1 MGMPTEAGK
10 HDEREPR
17 GSTSAEAVIVV
28 LERAG
33 EGARPARAGDDSV
46 SWIARICL
54 QDPRPT
60 QADESKGKNFC
71 LSPINAHIMRID
83 AGAMPLGH
91 DRAASKRPVNMTLN
105 EDLVRRARGITPN
118 LSETVER
125 LLAAFVDD
133 AEAQAARHE
142 QQIAAHIA
150 ASDAFVAKHGTLA
163 DEFDSL

>member
-1 MGMPTEAGK
+1 
-10 HDEREPR
+10 
-17 GSTSAEAVIVV
+17 
-28 LERAG
+28 
-33 EGARPARAGDDSV
+33 
-46 SWIARICL
+46 
-54 QDPRPT
+54 
-60 QADESKGKNFC
+60 
-71 LSPINAHIMRID
+71 
-83 AGAMPLGH
+83 
-91 DRAASKRPVNMTLN
+91 MTLN